1 MEIIKEVTIKLTPN
15 DIKELIIDL
24 AYKNGVAIS
33 SSSISFQIN
42 QHFIGEADLKEYTF
56 DGALC
61 KGQEIIN
68 PNHL

>member
-42 QHFIGEADLKEYTF
+42 QHLLGDILE
-56 DGALC
+56 GAIC
-61 KGQEIIN
+61 KGKEIIN